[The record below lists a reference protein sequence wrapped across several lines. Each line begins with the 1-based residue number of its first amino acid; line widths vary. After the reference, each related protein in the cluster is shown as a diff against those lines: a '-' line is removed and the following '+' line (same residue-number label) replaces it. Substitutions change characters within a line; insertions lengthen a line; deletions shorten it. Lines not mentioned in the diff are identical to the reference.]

1 VRGGNFKELNMKNG
15 LIEAGDKIVT
25 KMNLGIEGKHTPAG
39 STLTV
44 GQDLP
49 LDDARIMIHNGRAT
63 TDLKYKPEEGK
74 KAETKKTADKDK

>member
-1 VRGGNFKELNMKNG
+1 MRGGLLKELNMKNG

-25 KMNLGIEGKHTPAG
+25 TMNLGIEGKHTPAG
-39 STLTV
+39 TTLTV

-49 LDDARIMIHNGRAT
+49 VDDARIMIHNGRAT
-63 TDLKYKPEEGK
+63 TDKNFKVPEGK